1 MPVILGHYLTKNGFI
16 IMNILTASVP
26 AWVSISFI
34 GAFSVSF
41 FMIANVAK
49 NAALKAGFG
58 VEKASKIWKTVIAFC
73 FIYIIYVSLMS
84 FTGIF
89 QVNALPPRILIF
101 TAIPLLIFYF
111 AVVFRSKIYWTLLE
125 NADLASLIRVH
136 IFRLVGVFF
145 ILAYLYGALPKTFAL
160 VGGIGDI
167 FAAVTAIFVAK
178 AVENRKTYAPK
189 LALIW
194 NIIGFWD
201 IVSVVF
207 SAFMTTKYALADG
220 TKGVLEM
227 GNFPFCWIAAFA
239 PATIIFLHIGI
250 FKKLKMANTF

>member
-1 MPVILGHYLTKNGFI
+1 
-16 IMNILTASVP
+16 MNILTASVP

-34 GAFSVSF
+34 FSFSIVF
-41 FMIANVAK
+41 FMIANTAK
-49 NAALKAGFG
+49 TAALKAGFDAQ
-58 VEKASKIWKTVIAFC
+58 KASNIWKTVLGFC

-89 QVNALPPRILIF
+89 QVNALPPRILLF
-101 TAIPLLIFYF
+101 TAIPLLIFF
-111 AVVFRSKIYWTLLE
+111 FGVVFRSKIYWTLLE
-125 NADLASLIRVH
+125 NAALESLIRLH
-136 IFRLVGVFF
+136 IFRFVGVFF

-167 FAAVTAIFVAK
+167 FAAVTAIFVAN

-201 IVSVVF
+201 IVNVVV
-207 SAFMTTKYALADG
+207 SAIITTKYALEDG

-227 GNFPFCWIAAFA
+227 ANFPFCWIAAFA
-239 PATIIFLHIGI
+239 PATIVFLHIGI
-250 FKKLKMANTF
+250 FKKLKMMKKAV

>member
-1 MPVILGHYLTKNGFI
+1 
-16 IMNILTASVP
+16 MNILTASVP

-34 GAFSVSF
+34 FSFSIVF
-41 FMIANVAK
+41 FMIANTAK
-49 NAALKAGFG
+49 TAALKAGFDAQ
-58 VEKASKIWKTVIAFC
+58 KASNIWKTVLGFC

-89 QVNALPPRILIF
+89 QVNALPPRILLF

-111 AVVFRSKIYWTLLE
+111 GVVFRSKIYWTLLE
-125 NADLASLIRVH
+125 NAALESLIRLH
-136 IFRLVGVFF
+136 IFRFVGVFF

-167 FAAVTAIFVAK
+167 FAAVTAIFVAN

-201 IVSVVF
+201 IVNVVV
-207 SAFMTTKYALADG
+207 SAIITTKYALEDG

-227 GNFPFCWIAAFA
+227 ANFPFCWIAAFA
-239 PATIIFLHIGI
+239 PATIVFLHIGI
-250 FKKLKMANTF
+250 FKKLKMIKKAF

>member
-1 MPVILGHYLTKNGFI
+1 
-16 IMNILTASVP
+16 MNILTASVP

-34 GAFSVSF
+34 VSF
-41 FMIANVAK
+41 SIVFFIIANVAK
-49 NAALKAGFG
+49 SAALKAGFSA
-58 VEKASKIWKTVIAFC
+58 EKASNIWKTIIGFC

-125 NADLASLIRVH
+125 NADLASLIRIH

-145 ILAYLYGALPKTFAL
+145 ILAYAYDALPKTFAMI
-160 VGGIGDI
+160 GGIGDI
-167 FAAVTAIFVAK
+167 FAAITAIFVAK
-178 AVENRKTYAPK
+178 AVGNRKTYAPK
-189 LALIW
+189 LALVW

-201 IVSVVF
+201 IVNVIV
-207 SAFMTTKYALADG
+207 SAVITTKYALADG

-227 GNFPFCWIAAFA
+227 TYFPFCWIAAFA
-239 PATIIFLHIGI
+239 PATIVFLHIGI
-250 FKKLKMANTF
+250 FKKLKMVKKAL